1 MTRPVPWEY
10 RVEPSGDLDEGHL
23 DALGRDGWELATIDP
38 AGRAIFKRPGP
49 VYRERITLAQR
60 ERVEREIGEDA
71 RRTVKRGG
79 ILHPG
84 ISHLLASTGH
94 TDYFLITDRGFP
106 VPPEPERI
114 DLALVDDLPTVLDV
128 LKAVQAAFT
137 IDRIVIAGEMER
149 FSPERVAALREL
161 LGDGAIDVVSH
172 IELKR
177 LGHDAK
183 ATIRTGDAT
192 PYANLI
198 VVSG

>member
-1 MTRPVPWEY
+1 M
-10 RVEPSGDLDEGHL
+10 
-23 DALGRDGWELATIDP
+23 
-38 AGRAIFKRPGP
+38 KRS
-49 VYRERITLAQR
+49 
-60 ERVEREIGEDA
+60 
-71 RRTVKRGG
+71 G

-84 ISHLLASTGH
+84 ICQLLAGAGH

-106 VPPEPERI
+106 VPPEPARI

-128 LKAVQAAFT
+128 LMAVHAEFV
-137 IDRIVIAGEMER
+137 IDRVVIAEEMIA
-149 FSPERVAALREL
+149 FSPDRVEELREL
-161 LGDGAIDVVSH
+161 LGDIPLETVPH

-183 ATIRTGDAT
+183 ATIRTGDTT